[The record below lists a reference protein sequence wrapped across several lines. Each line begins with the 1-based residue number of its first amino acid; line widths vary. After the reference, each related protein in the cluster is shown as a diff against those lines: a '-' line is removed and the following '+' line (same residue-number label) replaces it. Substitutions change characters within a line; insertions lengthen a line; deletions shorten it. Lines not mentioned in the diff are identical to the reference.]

1 MAVRQ
6 GGSGLQQAPRSVL
19 ENNSPPL
26 ELLSVDQ
33 LEAIHEA
40 SLSLLEEQGLQV
52 MGARARDLFKAAGA
66 QVDKDVVCLDRAL
79 VLELIAK
86 APSSFTITPR
96 NPEKAIHLGGNR
108 IYFGMVSGPPNVHDC
123 INGRRAGNFD
133 DYQKLIKLGHSLNA
147 ISLFGNQTVAPTDLP
162 VNTRHLDCYRSNLTL
177 TDKVFSAIPIGTTRV
192 RDAVQMCALAHGLTM
207 EEVSDRPVLMGNIN
221 INSPRRLDGAMAD
234 AAIELAM
241 LGQPVIVT
249 PFTLMGAMAPVTLA
263 AALVQQNA
271 EALFGVCLVLLAGN
285 GAPVV
290 YGGFTSNV
298 DMRSGAPAF
307 GTPEN
312 AKANLAGGQLARR
325 YGLPYRTSGCN
336 ASNVVD
342 AQAVYE
348 TKMSLWSAV
357 LGHGNL
363 VYHAAGWLE
372 GGLVASFEKVIID
385 AEVLGAIT
393 AVFSP
398 IEINEEALGLSAIAG
413 VEPGGHFFGAEHTM
427 TRYENAFYQPLVSD
441 WQNHENWELAGGL
454 DATQRATQLWQSVLA
469 NYQLPMLDPAC
480 DEALDDYVAKRK
492 SEIGN
497 DALDE

>member
-6 GGSGLQQAPRSVL
+6 GGRGLQQAPWSVL

-26 ELLSVDQ
+26 EVLSVDQ

-207 EEVSDRPVLMGNIN
+207 EEVSGRPVLMGNIN

-263 AALVQQNA
+263 GAIAQQNA
-271 EALFGVCLVLLAGN
+271 EGLAAIALLQQVRAGTPVIY
-285 GAPVV
+285 GA
-290 YGGFTSNV
+290 FTSNV
-298 DMRSGAPAF
+298 DMKSGAPAF
-307 GTPEN
+307 GTPEYVR
-312 AKANLAGGQLARR
+312 AMQMSGQMARR
-325 YGLPYRTSGCN
+325 YGLPLR
-336 ASNVVD
+336 ASNANAANAPD
-342 AQAVYE
+342 AQAMWESV
-348 TKMSLWSAV
+348 MSLHGS
-357 LGHGNL
+357 LSGHANM
-363 VYHAAGWLE
+363 VYHAAGWME
-372 GGLVASFEKVIID
+372 GGLSASFEKFVIDCEVLQQFLYANRPISIGQD
-385 AEVLGAIT
+385 DLALDAIAEVGP
-393 AVFSP
+393 F
-398 IEINEEALGLSAIAG
+398 
-413 VEPGGHFFGAEHTM
+413 GHFFGADHTQS
-427 TRYENAFYQPLVSD
+427 RYRDAFYAPLLSD
-441 WQNHENWELAGGL
+441 WRNFESWEEAGAVWTHDRANAAWKRIL
-454 DATQRATQLWQSVLA
+454 EDYEAPPMDAAIAEELSAFVDR
-469 NYQLPMLDPAC
+469 
-480 DEALDDYVAKRK
+480 RK
-492 SEIGN
+492 AEGGAPT
-497 DALDE
+497 DF